1 MAESK
6 CFTPL
11 TLLTL
16 LTPNWDLYANE
27 NISRREETSRP
38 WELEL
43 PTKVD
48 YPDRKEAKEME
59 MMGNKRSCHWRQT

>member
-1 MAESK
+1 VK
-6 CFTPL
+6 CGDGEFEGLIGGEYINVSTDSTPL

-27 NISRREETSRP
+27 YISHHAEETSRP

-43 PTKVD
+43 PTWVD
-48 YPDRKEAKEME
+48 FP
-59 MMGNKRSCHWRQT
+59 G